1 MIEQGINPGSI
12 LMFTFTRKAAMEM
25 KERMIAKIGPQA
37 KAVTICTYH
46 AFSSMLLRRFA
57 HLVGYDKKLLKIFAV
72 KILSY
77 TTLQKLKFRIGK
89 LTVLQS
95 TLLATTKRFKTI
107 ISLYS

>member
-37 KAVTICTYH
+37 KDVTICTYH

-57 HLVGYDKKLLKIFAV
+57 HLVGYDKNFTIADSEDTEKNLLKISAV
-72 KILSY
+72 KIL
-77 TTLQKLKFRIGK
+77 
-89 LTVLQS
+89 
-95 TLLATTKRFKTI
+95 I
-107 ISLYS
+107 IRYRKNSNS

>member
-57 HLVGYDKKLLKIFAV
+57 HLVGYDKNFTIADSDDTEKIIKDFCGKNSKLYDIAKTQIPE
-72 KILSY
+72 
-77 TTLQKLKFRIGK
+77 IGRAH
-89 LTVLQS
+89 V
-95 TLLATTKRFKTI
+95 
-107 ISLYS
+107 